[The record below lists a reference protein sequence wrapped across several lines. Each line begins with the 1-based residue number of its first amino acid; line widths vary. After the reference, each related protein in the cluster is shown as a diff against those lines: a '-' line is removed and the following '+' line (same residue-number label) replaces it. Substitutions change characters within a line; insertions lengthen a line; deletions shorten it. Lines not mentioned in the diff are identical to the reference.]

1 MGKGLMLDLK
11 LKDKKI
17 ALFCPAFFGYDNDI
31 KDTLEES
38 GAKVF
43 LYDERVFTST
53 LGRGLVRLG
62 FHRLVSPY
70 IDRFYSENLVNKAS
84 ELDYI
89 LLVNPETV
97 PVEVLKRAKKNNP
110 KIKIITYMW
119 DSFNN
124 KPYSNKYIEVSS
136 SFFTFDPSDAKE
148 HNVAFLPLF
157 YVNEYENL
165 SNKEVKYDLTFIG
178 TAHSERFESVSNIVK
193 HFDNKF
199 LFFYCPSYM
208 VFLFKK
214 YMKGELQGL
223 NLSDVSFSSMSRD
236 KVLDLIAKTNTIID
250 ISHPSQIGLTM
261 RTIEMLGAGKKIV
274 TTNSQILSYDF
285 YHPSNI
291 LYVDDKT
298 SAEEINSFVNAPYS
312 PIESELRKKYSIN
325 SWIERLFI

>member
-1 MGKGLMLDLK
+1 MTEKIYDIAVVGGGIVGSATFYKLQKQFPEKSLVLIEKENDLARHQTGNNSGVIHSGLYYKPGSMKAKNCVNGRHELV
-11 LKDKKI
+11 
-17 ALFCPAFFGYDNDI
+17 AF
-31 KDTLEES
+31 
-38 GAKVF
+38 
-43 LYDERVFTST
+43 
-53 LGRGLVRLG
+53 
-62 FHRLVSPY
+62 
-70 IDRFYSENLVNKAS
+70 
-84 ELDYI
+84 
-89 LLVNPETV
+89 
-97 PVEVLKRAKKNNP
+97 
-110 KIKIITYMW
+110 
-119 DSFNN
+119 
-124 KPYSNKYIEVSS
+124 
-136 SFFTFDPSDAKE
+136 AKE

-157 YVNEYENL
+157 YVNEYEGL
-165 SNKEVKYDLTFIG
+165 SNKEVKYDLAFIG

-214 YMKGELQGL
+214 YIKGELQGL
-223 NLSDVSFSSMSRD
+223 HLSDVSFSSMSRD
-236 KVLDLIAKTNTIID
+236 KVLNLIEKTNTIID

-298 SAEEINSFVNAPYS
+298 SSEEINSFVNTPYS
-312 PIESELRKKYSIN
+312 PIESELRRKYSIN